1 MLIPHPAFLREL
13 VDEYEVLAAEEAAS
27 GPSPRARDLAY
38 TLCVSTGTREV
49 TLALEAAHRLLAA
62 APEKREPSAAP
73 VASKPSAVRAEREPL
88 AVPVAREAVPA
99 ARETSALRAVRE
111 PVTLSE

>member
-13 VDEYEVLAAEEAAS
+13 VDEYEALAAEEAAS

-49 TLALEAAHRLLAA
+49 SLALEAAHRLLAA
-62 APEKREPSAAP
+62 SSPERRPSTAPVERGPSTALADREPP
-73 VASKPSAVRAEREPL
+73 
-88 AVPVAREAVPA
+88 AVPVKRETVPA
-99 ARETSALRAVRE
+99 ARETSTAAA
-111 PVTLSE
+111 P